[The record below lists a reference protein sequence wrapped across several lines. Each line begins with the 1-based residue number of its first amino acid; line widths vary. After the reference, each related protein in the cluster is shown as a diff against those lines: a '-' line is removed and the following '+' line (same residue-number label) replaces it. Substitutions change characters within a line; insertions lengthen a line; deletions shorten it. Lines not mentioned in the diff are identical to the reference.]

1 MNIDKNKKILL
12 IVALGIYL
20 LYEIMGGWY
29 KRLACFMSWR
39 WRGVLW
45 LSQKKLAD

>member
-20 LYEIMGGWY
+20 FYKIMGGSY

-39 WRGVLW
+39 
-45 LSQKKLAD
+45 